1 MERKEAE
8 AGDTPMESVGDQEK
22 QDTSI
27 EAFPTPDAE
36 KRSTSSGEDD
46 EDLDADQQ
54 ESMGEDDRSPEDT
67 LAAEPDALPA
77 HQSDDLDEELVMK
90 TKEQEDLN
98 QLLTT
103 LSESHTQLI
112 NLIQKIAKATDDED
126 LQALC
131 ELLPLLDDLMKLYP
145 SECPEAEKELKAL
158 ASANRERLELVRRT
172 HGTTS
177 AELQALLEAAK
188 KVDGAKVATDTLDA
202 RLVAGESMKRET
214 DSIKKTSEAVDTDE
228 WSKMSEEKQNEAI
241 EDEQSKRIRQRA
253 VVMKEVVPKCLEDSS
268 WPKPLKLKEIYDQKK
283 QATVVEQCGK
293 KAVKDQERS
302 EAVMKELREHQETLG
317 TDWQTC
323 KELCKSE
330 QKAVN
335 ESMEKVTQ
343 TRQAHE
349 AALKEYLENT
359 IRHEAAV
366 IVEGKIADK
375 VAAVED
381 EIEQAEKAQ
390 KEAKEAAEACHSEAQ
405 ESFEEIHSKVKET
418 ALKLKEKAFQP
429 AFISVVN
436 TEFICQVTQKLCEE
450 KRNQL
455 ALTKKELKKVES
467 AKAEKAEKEQS
478 CKGTNKSK
486 LVADR
491 LRLQQKANKLKEA
504 EEEIKRQQNE
514 AEDLYRQADEQREEL
529 KCLAELGYEI
539 DSGKAKETA
548 EAEAEDAFGEAIFR
562 DEEGDDGDDLDEED
576 YGQNHALAL
585 QHADVLQKLQQSLE
599 KKDQELA
606 KEKEYRKHA
615 AQQTQEAREQMKRME
630 CRVQELEAALIVRDS
645 SSAERT
651 TKSSGGPCPVGWTEV
666 TQIARGERSAHSGVA
681 E

>member
-1 MERKEAE
+1 M
-8 AGDTPMESVGDQEK
+8 
-22 QDTSI
+22 
-27 EAFPTPDAE
+27 
-36 KRSTSSGEDD
+36 
-46 EDLDADQQ
+46 
-54 ESMGEDDRSPEDT
+54 
-67 LAAEPDALPA
+67 
-77 HQSDDLDEELVMK
+77 
-90 TKEQEDLN
+90 
-98 QLLTT
+98 
-103 LSESHTQLI
+103 
-112 NLIQKIAKATDDED
+112 
-126 LQALC
+126 
-131 ELLPLLDDLMKLYP
+131 
-145 SECPEAEKELKAL
+145 
-158 ASANRERLELVRRT
+158 
-172 HGTTS
+172 
-177 AELQALLEAAK
+177 
-188 KVDGAKVATDTLDA
+188 
-202 RLVAGESMKRET
+202 

-302 EAVMKELREHQETLG
+302 EAVMKELREHQETLDAWSKVVWWYGTTGSEG

-335 ESMEKVTQ
+335 ESMEK
-343 TRQAHE
+343 
-349 AALKEYLENT
+349 
-359 IRHEAAV
+359 
-366 IVEGKIADK
+366 
-375 VAAVED
+375 
-381 EIEQAEKAQ
+381 AEKAQ

-405 ESFEEIHSKVKET
+405 ESFEEIHSKVKDL
-418 ALKLKEKAFQP
+418 APP
-429 AFISVVN
+429 A
-436 TEFICQVTQKLCEE
+436 
-450 KRNQL
+450 
-455 ALTKKELKKVES
+455 
-467 AKAEKAEKEQS
+467 AEKAEKDQS

-491 LRLQQKANKLKEA
+491 LRLQQKAELGDGERSA

-514 AEDLYRQADEQREEL
+514 AEDLYRQADEQREDSTGTRKLWEL

-562 DEEGDDGDDLDEED
+562 DEEGDDGDDLDEDSSAGSTGGEIDHDHSQSALSACEED